1 MKDSYYFSHDYN
13 SRNDPK
19 LQEVLMTFGMEGI
32 GLFWC
37 VVEMMYEEGGKL
49 KLDKC
54 DSYAFA
60 LRTDTNVLRK
70 LINVCFEC
78 DETYFWSDSVNERLE
93 KRAEKSQK
101 ARESVMARWNKNNT
115 NVLRSQYDSN
125 TIKER
130 KGKEIKEKE
139 IYKEKVFDNF
149 GNSYTKRKGSGMELV
164 AETLKQKGL
173 R

>member
-1 MKDSYYFSHDYN
+1 MKETYYFSHDYN

-19 LQEVLMTFGMEGI
+19 LQEVLMEFGMEGI

-49 KLDKC
+49 KLSKC

-78 DETYFWSDSVNERLE
+78 DETHFWSVSVNDRLQ

-101 ARESVMARWNKNNT
+101 ARESVLTRWNNKDT
-115 NVLRSQYDSN
+115 NVLRTQYDSN
-125 TIKER
+125 TIKE
-130 KGKEIKEKE
+130 KKEKE
-139 IYKEKVFDNF
+139 KKSESEYVFDNF
-149 GNSYTKRKGSGMELV
+149 GNRYQNRKGSGMSKVSDLLGGSYENI
-164 AETLKQKGL
+164 K
-173 R
+173 